1 LFAIEPNVFISIFGF
16 CVFGTIVTFVIGK
29 TLVSLNFTMLQKEDY
44 LRYSL
49 VGIQDNAEN
58 IAYFSGEAI
67 EAYQVGRRLDKVSA
81 NAKDIIG
88 TQRNLDDFMSLYAY
102 LAWLLPVVDVAP
114 EYFASN
120 VDLGVVQQSATAF
133 AHILDDLSIVI
144 TKSEL

>member
-1 LFAIEPNVFISIFGF
+1 
-16 CVFGTIVTFVIGK
+16 
-29 TLVSLNFTMLQKEDY
+29 